1 MFDFSECNLLSLSKG
16 YEMIKWLNHL
26 NVKRW
31 EDVNKMS
38 RRLNYYIKISNSRF
52 PITCKSLSENL

>member
-1 MFDFSECNLLSLSKG
+1 MFDFSKCNLLSLSKG

-26 NVKRW
+26 NIKSW

-38 RRLNYYIKISNSRF
+38 RRLNYHIKISNSKF
-52 PITCKSLSENL
+52 PVTC